1 MEPLLGDVSKPLQSE
16 VAVNGYAAFVEYN
29 VYSHR
34 FGRELF
40 QASVERQALWSE
52 IDRAV
57 TSISDTNIVEAFEKQ
72 QAHRKVKGKSISKAI
87 NDLLKTRFSELGW
100 KSESRLFQGEEFGSA
115 WALDFTKT
123 HVSVEVG
130 FNHGSDAAWNVL
142 KPTLA
147 SQLNH
152 IEKEVQTDLGVII
165 AATPEMKE
173 AGGFDGAIGTTETY
187 KKILIA
193 MQQLV
198 TVPIVI
204 IGLLPP
210 RTFRIEVD
218 VHENDDGKKKS
229 TGKVKLVSQENGA
242 S

>member
-1 MEPLLGDVSKPLQSE
+1 M
-16 VAVNGYAAFVEYN
+16 EYN

-34 FGRELF
+34 FGHELF
-40 QASVERQALWSE
+40 QASVDRQALWSE
-52 IDRAV
+52 IDKAI
-57 TSISDTNIVEAFEKQ
+57 TSISDANIIDAFEEQ
-72 QAHRKVKGKSISKAI
+72 QANRKVKGKSISKAI
-87 NDLLKTRFSELGW
+87 NDLLKQRFIALGW
-100 KSESRLFQGEEFGSA
+100 NSESRLFQGEEFGSA

-152 IEKEVQTDLGVII
+152 IEKEVQTDLGVVI

-173 AGGFDGAIGTTETY
+173 AGGFDGAIGTTESY
-187 KKILIA
+187 KKILVA

-204 IGLLPP
+204 VGLLPP

-218 VHENDDGKKKS
+218 VHENDDGRKKG
-229 TGKVKLVSQENGA
+229 TGKVVLLHSD

>member
-1 MEPLLGDVSKPLQSE
+1 MND
-16 VAVNGYAAFVEYN
+16 YAASVEYN

-40 QASVERQALWSE
+40 EASAERQALWSE
-52 IDRAV
+52 IDQAV
-57 TSISDTNIVEAFEKQ
+57 TSVSDDNIVEAFEMQ

-87 NDLLKTRFSELGW
+87 NDLLKVRFSELGW
-100 KSESRLFQGEEFGSA
+100 KPESRLFQGEEFGSA

-173 AGGFDGAIGTTETY
+173 AGGFDGAIGTTESY
-187 KKILIA
+187 KKILVA

-204 IGLLPP
+204 VGLLPP

-218 VHENDDGKKKS
+218 VHKNDDGKKKG
-229 TGKVKLVSQENGA
+229 TGKVVPIVSEADAG
-242 S
+242 